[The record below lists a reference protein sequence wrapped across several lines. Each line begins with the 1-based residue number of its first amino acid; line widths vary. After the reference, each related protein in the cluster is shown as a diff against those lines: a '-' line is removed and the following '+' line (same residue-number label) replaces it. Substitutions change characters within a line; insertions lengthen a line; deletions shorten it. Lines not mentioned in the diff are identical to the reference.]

1 MGERNAHLVGSLL
14 GQLEHEL
21 WVAEKAGQT
30 RVRGARTTAL
40 LVPASLHRRR
50 RRIR

>member
-1 MGERNAHLVGSLL
+1 MTERNAYLVGSLL

-21 WVAEKAGQT
+21 GVAEKAGQT

-40 LVPASLHRRR
+40 LVPDSLNR